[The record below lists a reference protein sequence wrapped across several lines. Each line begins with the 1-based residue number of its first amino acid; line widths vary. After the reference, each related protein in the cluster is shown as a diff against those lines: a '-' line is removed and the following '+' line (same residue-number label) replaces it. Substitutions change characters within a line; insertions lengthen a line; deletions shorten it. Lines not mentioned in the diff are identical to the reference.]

1 MHSVTIRDVALHA
14 GVSVRTVSRVVNGRG
29 EITEA
34 TRLRVQT
41 AIDEL
46 GFQPNKLARALVT
59 QHTDTIG
66 LIVDDIANPFFAELA
81 ASVQANAQAA
91 GYSIFLCH
99 SAGLWEEELRALDSL
114 VAHGVDGIILYPSA
128 GLTAERLSPFA
139 DRYGPIVTIGHAPT
153 NERIGRVRIAIRGGA
168 YEAVEHLIARGHR
181 CIAMLCGIGA
191 PAIHHR
197 YHGYREALLCHDL
210 PVRDELVW
218 PGATTFERGRA
229 STLTLLAQYPDITA
243 IFAYNDLLA
252 LGALRACSELG
263 RRVPAD
269 CAVVGFDDILLA
281 DWVSP
286 SLTTVRVDK
295 VELGSRAVGLLL
307 DMLHAPESAPPSVTV
322 DTRLVVRESA

>member
-1 MHSVTIRDVALHA
+1 MHAVTIRDVAERA
-14 GVSVRTVSRVVNGRG
+14 GVSVRTVSRVVNHRG

-34 TRLRVQT
+34 TRHRVQA

-46 GFQPNKLARALVT
+46 GFRPNKLARALVT

-66 LIVDDIANPFFAELA
+66 LIVDDFANPFFAELA
-81 ASVQANAQAA
+81 AAVQASAQAA
-91 GYSIFLCH
+91 GYSIFLCN

-139 DRYGPIVTIGHAPT
+139 DRYGPIVAVGHAPHHH
-153 NERIGRVRIAIRGGA
+153 RIGRIQIATRRGA
-168 YEAVEHLIARGHR
+168 YEAVEHLIERGHQR
-181 CIAMLCGIGA
+181 IAMLCGIGA

-197 YHGYREALLCHDL
+197 YHGYREALLIHGL
-210 PVRDELVW
+210 PLRDELVCA
-218 PGATTFERGRA
+218 GATTFERGRA
-229 STLTLLAQYPDITA
+229 STLALLTQHPDITA

-252 LGALRACSELG
+252 LGALRACAELG

-269 CAVVGFDDILLA
+269 CAVVGFDDIPLA

-295 VELGSRAVGLLL
+295 AALGGQAVELLLS
-307 DMLHAPESAPPSVTV
+307 MLTSPESAPPSVTV
-322 DTRLVVRESA
+322 ETRLMVREST

>member
-1 MHSVTIRDVALHA
+1 MHSVTMRDVAQRA
-14 GVSVRTVSRVVNGRG
+14 GVSVRTVSRVVNRRG
-29 EITEA
+29 EITDA
-34 TRLRVQT
+34 TRLRVQA
-41 AIDEL
+41 AIDDL
-46 GFQPNKLARALVT
+46 NFQPNKLARALVT

-81 ASVQANAQAA
+81 AAVQANAQAA

-114 VAHGVDGIILYPSA
+114 VAHGVDGIILSPSA
-128 GLTAERLSPFA
+128 GLTAERLKPFA
-139 DRYGPIVTIGHAPT
+139 DRCGPIVTVGHAP
-153 NERIGRVRIAIRGGA
+153 NHDRIGRVQISTRGGA

-197 YHGYREALLCHDL
+197 YQGYREALLGHDL
-210 PVRDELVW
+210 DLRDELVC

-229 STLTLLAQYPDITA
+229 STLALLAQYPDVTA

-252 LGALRACSELG
+252 LGALRACAEQG

-269 CAVVGFDDILLA
+269 CAVVGFDDIPLA
-281 DWVSP
+281 DWINP

-295 VELGSRAVGLLL
+295 PRLGGQAVELLL
-307 DMLHAPESAPPSVTV
+307 DMLLAPESAPPTVTV
-322 DTRLVVRESA
+322 DTRLVVRESS

>member
-1 MHSVTIRDVALHA
+1 MHSVTIRDVAKRA

-34 TRLRVQT
+34 TRHRVQA

-46 GFQPNKLARALVT
+46 AFQPNKLARALVT

-66 LIVDDIANPFFAELA
+66 LVVDDIANPFFAELA
-81 ASVQANAQAA
+81 ASVQASAQAA

-99 SAGLWEEELRALDSL
+99 SAGRWEEELRALESL
-114 VAHGVDGIILYPSA
+114 VAHGVDGIILSPSA

-139 DRYGPIVTIGHAPT
+139 NRHRPIVTVGHAP
-153 NERIGRVRIAIRGGA
+153 NHDRIGRVQITTRGGA
-168 YEAVEHLIARGHR
+168 YEAVEHLILRGHR

-197 YHGYREALLCHDL
+197 YHGYREALLSHDL
-210 PVRDELVW
+210 PLREELVCS
-218 PGATTFERGRA
+218 GTTTFERGRT
-229 STLTLLAQYPDITA
+229 STLALLAQHPDITA

-252 LGALRACSELG
+252 LGTLRACAELG

-269 CAVVGFDDILLA
+269 CAVVGFDDIPLA

-295 VELGSRAVGLLL
+295 AELGSRAVDLLL
-307 DMLHAPESAPPSVTV
+307 DMLVASESPPPSVTV
-322 DTRLVVRESA
+322 ATRLMVRESA

>member
-1 MHSVTIRDVALHA
+1 MHAVTIRDVAERA
-14 GVSVRTVSRVVNGRG
+14 GVSVRTVSRVVNRRG

-34 TRLRVQT
+34 TRLRVQA

-46 GFQPNKLARALVT
+46 GFHPNKLARALVT

-66 LIVDDIANPFFAELA
+66 VIVDDFANPFFAELA
-81 ASVQANAQAA
+81 AAVQASAQAA
-91 GYSIFLCH
+91 GYSIFLCN

-114 VAHGVDGIILYPSA
+114 VAHGVDGIIVSPSA

-139 DRYGPIVTIGHAPT
+139 DRYGPIVAVGHAPHHH
-153 NERIGRVRIAIRGGA
+153 RIGRIQIATRGGA
-168 YEAVEHLIARGHR
+168 HQAVEHLINRGHR

-210 PVRDELVW
+210 PLRDELVC

-229 STLTLLAQYPDITA
+229 ATLALLAQHPDITA

-252 LGALRACSELG
+252 LGALRACAELG

-269 CAVVGFDDILLA
+269 CAVVGFDDIPLA

-295 VELGSRAVGLLL
+295 AALGGQAVELLLS
-307 DMLHAPESAPPSVTV
+307 MLTSPESAPPAITV
-322 DTRLVVRESA
+322 ETRLMVREST